1 MCNGLNDEL
10 LNALESKI
18 LETFPNTYTFTKNL
32 AENIIKIN
40 GAGLPIAI
48 VRPSIIFG
56 AIKHPFPG
64 WIDDSIQGI
73 TGSLIFTYCNVILF
87 LFISLRYF

>member
-10 LNALESKI
+10 LSVLESKI

-32 AENIIKIN
+32 AEKIIMIN
-40 GAGLPIAI
+40 GTGLPIAI
-48 VRPSIIFG
+48 VRPSIIFS
-56 AIKHPFPG
+56 AVKHPFPG

-73 TGSLIFTYCNVILF
+73 TGSLI
-87 LFISLRYF
+87 R

>member
-10 LNALESKI
+10 INVVESKI
-18 LETFPNTYTFTKNL
+18 LETFPNTYIFTKNL
-32 AENIIKIN
+32 AEKIIKIN

-48 VRPSIIFG
+48 VRPSIIFS

-64 WIDDSIQGI
+64 WVDNSIQGI
-73 TGSLIFTYCNVILF
+73 TGILIDF
-87 LFISLRYF
+87 